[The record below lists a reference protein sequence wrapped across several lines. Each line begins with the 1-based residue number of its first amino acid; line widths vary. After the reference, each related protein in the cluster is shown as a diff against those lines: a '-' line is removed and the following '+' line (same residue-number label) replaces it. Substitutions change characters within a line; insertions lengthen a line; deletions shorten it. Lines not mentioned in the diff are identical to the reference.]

1 LAAVL
6 VLVLAAAVG
15 CQAAQPTPTP
25 AAAAARGQ
33 VNQSQ
38 GGDGQAFALQ
48 LPTNLPQDPM
58 AGSGMVHT
66 ITGTL
71 VTLGRGRAG
80 LLGADP
86 QATPGPQRQITP
98 PARAQG
104 GGGQG
109 LFQGGGGQQFFQGQ
123 GGGQAAGGQRPSGAG
138 RQGTFAGGFAAMG
151 DASEIELTPQTQY
164 LKSGAALRAVTPG
177 IPGTPG
183 ARREAPPQPDA
194 VAATVADLQVGSF
207 VMAWGSVIDGRV
219 IADVVYI
226 QDIGR

>member
-1 LAAVL
+1 MLLATAL
-6 VLVLAAAVG
+6 VLVLAAAVA

-25 AAAAARGQ
+25 TAARAQ
-33 VNQSQ
+33 TTQSQ
-38 GGDGQAFALQ
+38 GGEGQFFAQQ
-48 LPTNLPQDPM
+48 LPANLPQDPM
-58 AGSGMVHT
+58 AGAGMVQT

-80 LLGADP
+80 LLGAAP

-104 GGGQG
+104 G
-109 LFQGGGGQQFFQGQ
+109 QGGGGQGFLQGQ
-123 GGGQAAGGQRPSGAG
+123 GGGQAGGGQQPSGAG